1 MVNSLK
7 VDLLGVVKGKRVRVD
22 TAKAD
27 MAMEVM
33 AKEGLVMVI
42 KAKDLEKVE
51 VLKIHLVLM
60 VPAMLT
66 KFSRFKALKNLQR
79 NNMKDKT
86 CILRRAILKLLEVKL
101 SEM

>member
-7 VDLLGVVKGKRVRVD
+7 VDLLRVVKRYKARADTAKVD
-22 TAKAD
+22 TAKV
-27 MAMEVM
+27 VM

-42 KAKDLEKVE
+42 KTKDLEKVE

-66 KFSRFKALKNLQR
+66 KFSRLKALKNLQR